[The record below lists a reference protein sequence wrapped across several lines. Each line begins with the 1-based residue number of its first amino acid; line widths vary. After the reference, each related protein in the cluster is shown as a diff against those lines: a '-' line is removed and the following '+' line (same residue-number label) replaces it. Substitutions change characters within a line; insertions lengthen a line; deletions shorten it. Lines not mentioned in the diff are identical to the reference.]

1 MSVSEMAVRFYAELR
16 RYYYTTPTSYLELI
30 TLYTSMLNEKKK
42 EIGSARQRVANGLA
56 KLLETN
62 QVVDSMKIELTAL
75 APELKKKSEDTA
87 KLMERLAVDQEKADT
102 VKKVVLEDEAVAKVK
117 AEETQGIADDAQRDL
132 DLALPA
138 LDNAIKAL
146 DALDKNDITEIKA
159 FNNPPKMV
167 QTVLEAV
174 CILLGAKPD
183 WPTAKALLGD
193 SNFLRNLYNYDKDN
207 IPELKLKKVKPYIDN
222 PEFQPD
228 EVLKVSKACRSM
240 CLWVRA
246 IDIYARVFK
255 EVEPKKAKLRQ
266 AEEELKVVMSELKV
280 KQDKLAEVEAQIR
293 ELQDSYETSVSE
305 KKKLEH
311 GMAQTSSRLK
321 RASKLTT
328 ALADEQVRWQES
340 IGVFDKELNCIT
352 GNVFISAASVAYYGA
367 FPSNYRHELVK
378 GWTEGARS
386 NEIPISENPT
396 VIGTLG
402 HPFLIRQWNSEG
414 LPRDEFST
422 ENAILVT
429 KGRRWPLMIDPQEQA
444 NRWIRNKERENALKI
459 IKLSDPR

>member
-1 MSVSEMAVRFYAELR
+1 
-16 RYYYTTPTSYLELI
+16 
-30 TLYTSMLNEKKK
+30 
-42 EIGSARQRVANGLA
+42 
-56 KLLETN
+56 
-62 QVVDSMKIELTAL
+62 
-75 APELKKKSEDTA
+75 
-87 KLMERLAVDQEKADT
+87 
-102 VKKVVLEDEAVAKVK
+102 
-117 AEETQGIADDAQRDL
+117 
-132 DLALPA
+132 
-138 LDNAIKAL
+138 
-146 DALDKNDITEIKA
+146 
-159 FNNPPKMV
+159 
-167 QTVLEAV
+167 
-174 CILLGAKPD
+174 
-183 WPTAKALLGD
+183 
-193 SNFLRNLYNYDKDN
+193 
-207 IPELKLKKVKPYIDN
+207 
-222 PEFQPD
+222 
-228 EVLKVSKACRSM
+228 M

-293 ELQDSYETSVSE
+293 ELQNSYETSVSE

-340 IGVFDKELNCIT
+340 IEVFDKELNCIT